1 MQRLSRLLVLILL
14 IGTPLQWL
22 HAAESDAL
30 ARLGERLGPL
40 RAMQANF
47 AQTVYDDS
55 GEPLQSSEGTMLVQR
70 SDRLR
75 WETTSP
81 FSYLIVT
88 DGVTLWRYDADLE
101 QATKRPFS
109 GELADTPALILGG
122 DMARIAR
129 HYEVGWEQSS
139 DGELFTLVPRNKAAL
154 FRELRLKFAG
164 GGVSELQLRD
174 NLDQRTEIRFF
185 ALNVNPTLTAN
196 SFQFTPPAGVD
207 VIVESGS
214 GSTERP

>member
-1 MQRLSRLLVLILL
+1 MPLFSRFLVLILL
-14 IGTPLQWL
+14 IGAPLQWS
-22 HAAESDAL
+22 HATDGDAL
-30 ARLGERLGPL
+30 KKLGDRLGPL
-40 RAMQANF
+40 RAMQARF
-47 AQTVYDDS
+47 AQTVYDER

-101 QATKRPFS
+101 QATRQPFS
-109 GELADTPALILGG
+109 GELANTPALILGG
-122 DMARIAR
+122 DMAKIAK
-129 HYEVGWEQSS
+129 HYDVSWEQGS
-139 DGELFTLVPRNKAAL
+139 DGELFTLTPRSQETL
-154 FRELRLKFAG
+154 FSQLQLKFSG
-164 GGVSELQLRD
+164 GGVSELVLRD

-185 ALNVNPTLTAN
+185 SLVINPTLTPN

-207 VIVESGS
+207 VISEA
-214 GSTERP
+214 P